1 MNKENPT
8 IDIHQKNPISPEFI
22 VNTKEDLVL
31 MGLDISP
38 RHCGISVSDTKRIAT
53 KPLLSI
59 TWNKRKYKSF
69 LYKIVDLIEE
79 YKVQGLV
86 IGLPVNVYD
95 VLPKSKIFIKTI
107 GHNLR
112 QITGLPFF
120 FQEEHYSTIMATS
133 FLRGNMTERKIKSRQ
148 NEIAASYILQSFLE
162 ENRKLST

>member
-1 MNKENPT
+1 MSEQNLPHGLT
-8 IDIHQKNPISPEFI
+8 PDFI
-22 VNTKEDLVL
+22 VNSTNDMVL
-31 MGLDISP
+31 MGLDVSP
-38 RHCGISVSDTKRIAT
+38 RHCGIAVTDTKRIAT

-69 LYKIVDLIEE
+69 LYKIVELMEE
-79 YKVQGLV
+79 YKVKGLV

-107 GHNLR
+107 GHNLK
-112 QITGLPFF
+112 QMTGVPFF

-133 FLRGNMTERKIKSRQ
+133 FLRGNMSERKIKSRQ

-162 ENRKLST
+162 ENRKISH